1 MNISIRRNHGVFY
14 AESRLWYV
22 HIAKVER
29 NLCTTYKSYSHRAC
43 YLAVILY
50 ICGYVVLGASLQKH
64 LSAGALIMGW
74 GISEVATMINT
85 VAVCEHSLDDLDFSV
100 IILDIDSFDQMP
112 TAMIVSRSIMERL
125 VP

>member
-22 HIAKVER
+22 SGIKAKCAF
-29 NLCTTYKSYSHRAC
+29 CTTDGSCSRRAC
-43 YLAVILY
+43 YLAVTLY

-85 VAVCEHSLDDLDFSV
+85 VAVCKSLLDV
-100 IILDIDSFDQMP
+100 LDSFSIRRADALSQMH
-112 TAMIVSRSIMERL
+112 TAMIVSPNIMERL

>member
-14 AESRLWYV
+14 AESRLWYGP
-22 HIAKVER
+22 IATVEH

-50 ICGYVVLGASLQKH
+50 ITGYVVLGASLQKH

-85 VAVCEHSLDDLDFSV
+85 VAVCEYSLDDIV
-100 IILDIDSFDQMP
+100 IILVIDLFDQMH
-112 TAMIVSRSIMERL
+112 TAMIVSRNIMERL